1 MKTKFTVDDSIT
13 FNAIG
18 DVCFNNNG
26 FAYSLYHYRDNA
38 LTSDIYYKD
47 KLILDASLP
56 YISNNKLYYLK
67 NTVHKTIPSNLPY
80 YLVEQHYIKRQI
92 YCNNRKV
99 TNNNLDIFDYKVN
112 DKNILYKAYQYTEDI
127 NINNYQNKPLVFD
140 TPSFY
145 SDKEYGF
152 KAKRKIL
159 YYFNDTLIDIKGNI
173 VDFLFIK
180 DVYVLLYTSNGAFF
194 VEVFDFNSES
204 KLKIKLDKYLPSF
217 VGFSTIYYEK
227 ENALIFTMNRI
238 NDQYNDPKN
247 LYLLRLE
254 KNSKPIPLISMKYL
268 QDGVQLEAYN
278 LPSKAIHTS
287 TYIIYKDE
295 LYFISSKNGTN
306 ALYKTAIKRCAIP
319 TLVDDSKNYIHLYV
333 DKDNLYS
340 LISNN
345 NIHSLLIQQNN
356 GLVLVDPNPALKQ
369 KQFANF
375 EVINIVGRDN
385 QQLQSFYYYPSNI
398 NKKIPLIVLIHG
410 GPNGFYSSGFNYEAQ
425 LYVSLGYGVILPNP
439 RGGSGFGKKH
449 GNMNYAFNDSAL
461 HDIEDITKYV
471 LDKYDYLDSSRV
483 AITGGSYGGYESIY
497 AAIHSNMYKVAVS
510 LRPLISFQMTG
521 SCSGSAGTSPSD
533 KSKPFEKYLKDN
545 IKASL
550 STYVEKINI
559 PIQIM
564 HSTLDA
570 NCLPEASIQLFSLL
584 DFYKPDLPKRLCLY
598 PNSNHGL
605 LSYGPANLVKQ
616 VYLDILEWFDLY
628 L

>member
-1 MKTKFTVDDSIT
+1 MKTKYTIDDSIT
-13 FNAIG
+13 FNTIG
-18 DVCFNNNG
+18 DVCFTNNS

-47 KLILDASLP
+47 KLILNASLP
-56 YISNNKLYYLK
+56 CISNNKLYYLK
-67 NTVHKTIPSNLPY
+67 NTVHKAIPDNLPY

-92 YCNNRKV
+92 YCGNSRL
-99 TNNNLDIFDYKVN
+99 THNNLDIFDYKVQN
-112 DKNILYKAYQYTEDI
+112 KNILYKAYQYIEDI

-180 DVYVLLYTSNGAFF
+180 DAYVLLYTSNGAFF
-194 VEVFDFNSES
+194 VEVFDFNNKS

-247 LYLLRLE
+247 LYLLRLK
-254 KNSKPIPLISMKYL
+254 KNSKPVPLISMKYL

-278 LPSKAIHTS
+278 LPSKATHTS

-306 ALYKTAIKRCAIP
+306 ALYKSTIKRYAIP

-345 NIHSLLIQQNN
+345 NIHSLLIKQNN
-356 GLVLVDPNPALKQ
+356 GLVLIDPNPALKQ
-369 KQFANF
+369 KQYADF

-425 LYVSLGYGVILPNP
+425 LYASLGYGVILPNP

-471 LDKYDYLDSSRV
+471 LDKYDYLDSTRV

-497 AAIHSNMYKVAVS
+497 ATIHSNMYKIAVS

-584 DFYKPDLPKRLCLY
+584 DFYKPNLPKRLCLY

-616 VYLDILEWFDLY
+616 AYQDILEWFDLY